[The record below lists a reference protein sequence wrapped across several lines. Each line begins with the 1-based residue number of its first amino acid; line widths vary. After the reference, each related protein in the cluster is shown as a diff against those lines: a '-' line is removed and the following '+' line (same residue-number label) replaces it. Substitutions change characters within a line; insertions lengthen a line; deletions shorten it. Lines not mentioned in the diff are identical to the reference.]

1 MKLVVDIADL
11 KVSGNPEDTI
21 ITYALGS
28 CLGLVV
34 FDPRLKVGGILHAM
48 LPEGDDKRTES
59 DFNPFKYVDTGVPLL
74 FKSCYKHGATKR
86 SLHVYAFGCSNM
98 IKSTNAFLNI
108 GDRNYA
114 ALNKILWKNNV
125 MIDKEDIGGNKSRT
139 IELILSEGIVHLKDG
154 RNVKE
159 IF

>member
-1 MKLVVDIADL
+1 MKLIVDIADL
-11 KVSGNPEDTI
+11 KVSGNAEDII

-34 FDPRLKVGGILHAM
+34 FDPRLKIGGILHAM
-48 LPEGDDKRTES
+48 LPEGKEKRSEP
-59 DFNPFKYVDTGVPLL
+59 DFNPYKYVDTGVPLL
-74 FKSCYKHGATKR
+74 FKECYKFGATKR
-86 SLHVYAFGCSNM
+86 SLKIYAFGCANM
-98 IKSTNAFLNI
+98 TKASSAFLNI

-114 ALNKILWKNNV
+114 ALNKILWKNNA
-125 MIDKEDIGGNKSRT
+125 MIDKEDIGGDKSRT
-139 IELILSEGIVHLKDG
+139 IELMLSEGIVNLKDG